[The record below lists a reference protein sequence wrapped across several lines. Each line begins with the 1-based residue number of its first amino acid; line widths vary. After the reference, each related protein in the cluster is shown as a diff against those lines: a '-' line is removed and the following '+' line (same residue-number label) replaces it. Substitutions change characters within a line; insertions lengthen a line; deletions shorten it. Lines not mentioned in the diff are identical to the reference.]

1 MVKVIVDHRESAS
14 VKEALRELGVEVSV
28 EAITPGD
35 YVVGEGYA
43 VERKTFSDFLSSIYQ
58 QRLFEQLRRLRE
70 AYPQCCLI
78 VEGDLEEGLGLM
90 ENPLVFWGTLAWAAV
105 ECPLPILFTLDQEQT
120 AQLLFSLARRLQGEV
135 KGPTEARYK
144 PKFHEPRQQQLFAV
158 QGLPGVGPK
167 LAERLLESFGSVRGI
182 FKASEEEVRGVEGFG
197 EKRAKEIASFLDL
210 PYSSEVTEE
219 TRAVDKLARFISR
232 L

>member
-1 MVKVIVDHRESAS
+1 MVKVIVDHRESSS

-35 YVVGEGYA
+35 YVVGEDYA
-43 VERKTFSDFLSSIYQ
+43 VERKTLSDLLSSIYQ
-58 QRLFEQLRRLRE
+58 KRLFEQLRRLKE

-90 ENPLVFWGTLAWAAV
+90 ENPLVFWGTLSWAAV
-105 ECPLPILFTLDQEQT
+105 DCPLPILLTLDQEQT

-135 KGPTEARYK
+135 EGPREARYK
-144 PKFHEPRQQQLFAV
+144 PKFHELRQQQLFAV

-167 LAERLLESFGSVRGI
+167 LAERLLEAFGSVRGV
-182 FKASEEEVRGVEGFG
+182 FKASEEEVQKVEGFG
-197 EKRAKEIASFLDL
+197 KKRANEIVNLLDL
-210 PYSSEVTEE
+210 PYSRE
-219 TRAVDKLARFISR
+219 DL
-232 L
+232 

>member
-1 MVKVIVDHRESAS
+1 MVKVIVDHRESTS

-43 VERKTFSDFLSSIYQ
+43 VERKTLSDFLSSIYQ
-58 QRLFEQLRRLRE
+58 KRLFEQLRRLKE

-105 ECPLPILFTLDQEQT
+105 ECSLPILFTFNQEQT
-120 AQLLFSLARRLQGEV
+120 AQLLYCIARRLQGEV
-135 KGPTEARYK
+135 EGPSEARYK
-144 PKFHEPRQQQLFAV
+144 PKFHDSKQQQLFAL

-167 LAERLLESFGSVRGI
+167 LAERLLESFGSVRGV

-197 EKRAKEIASFLDL
+197 EKRAKEIITFLDL
-210 PYSSEVTEE
+210 PYSGEGAVE
-219 TRAVDKLARFISR
+219 TRDKLIRFISQ